1 MKKVIFFYILYLAVC
16 ISVLC
21 IPTDVKTSKS
31 YVEINHIIKI
41 VQNNWESIKDNTFT
55 EIKDIE
61 NDFFIIDNNNE
72 IILKSSKDFKPDNNM
87 SVHLKN
93 KDVIVDV
100 NKNNVTVGKIVFIN
114 NDKQIYTNK
123 YRQLKLFCFIFM
135 VMSAVVISVFLFIIS
150 KRFLKPIYKIK
161 KNVDHIISG
170 NLEMPLI
177 VETEGIIGDFAD
189 SFNTLRESLFISK
202 NNEILLKKKNKELI
216 ASLSHDIKT
225 PVASIKAV
233 AELLSVQEE
242 NDDKRSKLFAVITKA
257 EQINLLAENL
267 LHTTLEE
274 LDEWEVFVCEESSEI
289 ISGIIKSAD
298 YKNYILPFSIVP
310 CLIKLDKNKA
320 LQIFDNI
327 INNSYKYANTPI
339 IVKSECIDKY
349 LKVSI
354 SDSGNTISDED
365 IDLITQKFYR
375 GKNSKGHIGTGLGMY
390 ISKSLIEKMGGK
402 LFASKEEGRFCINI
416 YIPLA

>member
-135 VMSAVVISVFLFIIS
+135 VMSAVVMSVFLFIIS

-327 INNSYKYANTPI
+327 INNSYKYANTSI

-354 SDSGNTISDED
+354 SDFGNTISDED

-416 YIPLA
+416 HIPLA

>member
-100 NKNNVTVGKIVFIN
+100 NKNNFTVGKIVFIN

-123 YRQLKLFCFIFM
+123 YRKLKLFCFIFM
-135 VMSAVVISVFLFIIS
+135 VISAVVMSVFLFIIS

-202 NNEILLKKKNKELI
+202 NNEILFKKKNKELI
-216 ASLSHDIKT
+216 AALSHDIKT

-327 INNSYKYANTPI
+327 INNSYKYANTSI

-354 SDSGNTISDED
+354 SDFGNTISDED

-416 YIPLA
+416 HIPLA

>member
-135 VMSAVVISVFLFIIS
+135 VMSAVVMSVFLFIIS

-177 VETEGIIGDFAD
+177 VETEGIIGDFAE

-354 SDSGNTISDED
+354 SDFGNTISDED

>member
-135 VMSAVVISVFLFIIS
+135 VMSAVVMSVFLFIIS

-177 VETEGIIGDFAD
+177 VETEGIIGDFAE

-339 IVKSECIDKY
+339 IVRSECIDKY

-354 SDSGNTISDED
+354 SDFGNTISDED

>member
-123 YRQLKLFCFIFM
+123 YRKLKLFCFIFM
-135 VMSAVVISVFLFIIS
+135 VMSAVVMSVFLFIIS

-189 SFNTLRESLFISK
+189 SFNTLRECLFISK

-354 SDSGNTISDED
+354 SDFGNTISDED

-416 YIPLA
+416 HIPLA

>member
-135 VMSAVVISVFLFIIS
+135 VMSAVVMSVFLFIIS

-339 IVKSECIDKY
+339 IVRSECIDKY

-354 SDSGNTISDED
+354 SDFGNTISDED

-390 ISKSLIEKMGGK
+390 ISKSLIEKIGGK

>member
-1 MKKVIFFYILYLAVC
+1 
-16 ISVLC
+16 
-21 IPTDVKTSKS
+21 
-31 YVEINHIIKI
+31 
-41 VQNNWESIKDNTFT
+41 
-55 EIKDIE
+55 
-61 NDFFIIDNNNE
+61 
-72 IILKSSKDFKPDNNM
+72 
-87 SVHLKN
+87 
-93 KDVIVDV
+93 
-100 NKNNVTVGKIVFIN
+100 
-114 NDKQIYTNK
+114 
-123 YRQLKLFCFIFM
+123 
-135 VMSAVVISVFLFIIS
+135 
-150 KRFLKPIYKIK
+150 
-161 KNVDHIISG
+161 
-170 NLEMPLI
+170 MPLI

-339 IVKSECIDKY
+339 IVRSECIDKY

-354 SDSGNTISDED
+354 SDFGNTISDED

-390 ISKSLIEKMGGK
+390 ISKSLIEKIGGK

>member
-135 VMSAVVISVFLFIIS
+135 VMSAVVMSVFLFIVS

-354 SDSGNTISDED
+354 SDFGNTISDED

>member
-72 IILKSSKDFKPDNNM
+72 IILKSSKDFKPDNNI

-123 YRQLKLFCFIFM
+123 YRQLNLFCFIFM
-135 VMSAVVISVFLFIIS
+135 VMSAVVMSVFLFIIS

-354 SDSGNTISDED
+354 SDFGNTISDED

>member
-100 NKNNVTVGKIVFIN
+100 NKNNFTVGKIVFIN

-123 YRQLKLFCFIFM
+123 YRKLKLFCFIFM
-135 VMSAVVISVFLFIIS
+135 VMSAVVMSVFLFIIS

-327 INNSYKYANTPI
+327 INNSYKYANTSI

-354 SDSGNTISDED
+354 SDFGNTISDED

-416 YIPLA
+416 HIPLA

>member
-135 VMSAVVISVFLFIIS
+135 VMSAVVMSVFLFIIS

-216 ASLSHDIKT
+216 AALSHDIKT

-289 ISGIIKSAD
+289 ISGIIESAD

-327 INNSYKYANTPI
+327 INNSYKYANTSI
-339 IVKSECIDKY
+339 IVRSECIDKY

-354 SDSGNTISDED
+354 SDFGNTISDED

-402 LFASKEEGRFCINI
+402 LFASKDEGRFCINI

>member
-135 VMSAVVISVFLFIIS
+135 VMSAVVMSVFLFIIS

-339 IVKSECIDKY
+339 IVRSECIDKY

-354 SDSGNTISDED
+354 SDFGNTISDED

-402 LFASKEEGRFCINI
+402 LLASKEEGRFCINI

>member
-135 VMSAVVISVFLFIIS
+135 VMSAVVMSVFLFIIS

-161 KNVDHIISG
+161 KMWII
-170 NLEMPLI
+170 L
-177 VETEGIIGDFAD
+177 
-189 SFNTLRESLFISK
+189 
-202 NNEILLKKKNKELI
+202 
-216 ASLSHDIKT
+216 
-225 PVASIKAV
+225 
-233 AELLSVQEE
+233 
-242 NDDKRSKLFAVITKA
+242 
-257 EQINLLAENL
+257 
-267 LHTTLEE
+267 
-274 LDEWEVFVCEESSEI
+274 
-289 ISGIIKSAD
+289 
-298 YKNYILPFSIVP
+298 
-310 CLIKLDKNKA
+310 
-320 LQIFDNI
+320 
-327 INNSYKYANTPI
+327 
-339 IVKSECIDKY
+339 
-349 LKVSI
+349 
-354 SDSGNTISDED
+354 
-365 IDLITQKFYR
+365 
-375 GKNSKGHIGTGLGMY
+375 
-390 ISKSLIEKMGGK
+390 
-402 LFASKEEGRFCINI
+402 
-416 YIPLA
+416 